1 MAIRNV
7 CEDLDRDIR
16 HMFNGTIH
24 NVKRCIDVNGDF
36 LTDQETTKKNYHLR
50 NKLLSFKI

>member
-1 MAIRNV
+1 MAIGNV

-36 LTDQETTKKNYHLR
+36 LTDQETTKK
-50 NKLLSFKI
+50 KLSFKKQAFII